1 MVQFPPVPPGREF
14 YAPNRFEMSLE
25 DVEVEGEIPREI
37 NGIFFQAGA
46 DELVPAAVGG
56 AL

>member
-1 MVQFPPVPPGREF
+1 MVQLPPVPPGREF
-14 YAPNRFEMSLE
+14 HAPNRFEMSLE
-25 DVEVEGEIPREI
+25 DVGVQGEIPREI
-37 NGIFFQAGA
+37 NGIFLVGA